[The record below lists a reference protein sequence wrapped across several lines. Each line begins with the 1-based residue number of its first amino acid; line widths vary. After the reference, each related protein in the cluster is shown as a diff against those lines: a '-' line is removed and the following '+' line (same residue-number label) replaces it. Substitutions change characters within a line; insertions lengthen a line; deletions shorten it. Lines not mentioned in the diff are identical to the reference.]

1 MSGVHQR
8 AAAGVSLSSEAEVP
22 QRPHKGVR
30 QSAKTGELYLAHS
43 VHKYTSV
50 DFLMLQCQ
58 NHKEVW
64 QCAETG
70 EVLAL
75 YSAHFFWHCHSL
87 MLAVCE
93 FLLIS
98 DKTFSKHVLPWLSD
112 VCFYTT
118 CFGSRLPGKTRHN
131 ILYIIWDI
139 SENMFGSRLPVK
151 TARH

>member
-58 NHKEVW
+58 NHKEVPRQVMFW
-64 QCAETG
+64 
-70 EVLAL
+70 LFIL
-75 YSAHFFWHCHSL
+75 PILFFL
-87 MLAVCE
+87 
-93 FLLIS
+93 
-98 DKTFSKHVLPWLSD
+98 TLPFPD
-112 VCFYTT
+112 VGC
-118 CFGSRLPGKTRHN
+118 L
-131 ILYIIWDI
+131 
-139 SENMFGSRLPVK
+139 
-151 TARH
+151 